1 MNVFDWLK
9 YVLKNSIEQEEVIS
23 LASERQ
29 SSSDKTID
37 ILYTLTGG
45 KFVWACASKMSHAIA
60 WNTRNARLQ
69 KAAIV

>member
-29 SSSDKTID
+29 SSSDKK

-45 KFVWACASKMSHAIA
+45 KLSEHARA
-60 WNTRNARLQ
+60 
-69 KAAIV
+69 K

>member
-29 SSSDKTID
+29 SSSDKK

>member
-29 SSSDKTID
+29 SSSDKT
-37 ILYTLTGG
+37 
-45 KFVWACASKMSHAIA
+45 
-60 WNTRNARLQ
+60 
-69 KAAIV
+69 